1 MEWSRG
7 GKEEDGKR
15 RGGEELRGQKRRIRV

>member
-1 MEWSRG
+1 MGRRSGRLRKWRGG

-15 RGGEELRGQKRRIRV
+15 RDADW